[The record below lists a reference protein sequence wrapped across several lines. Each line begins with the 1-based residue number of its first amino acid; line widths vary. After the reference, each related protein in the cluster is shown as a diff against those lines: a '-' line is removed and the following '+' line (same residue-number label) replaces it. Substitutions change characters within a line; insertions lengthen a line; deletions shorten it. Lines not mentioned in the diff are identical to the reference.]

1 MSKKHNETQQDTVP
15 YTGRTYAY
23 IAIALT
29 ALSALAIGLSFTVLG
44 IYSLISAV
52 LLSLAS
58 LTFVNVQK
66 KKNDFPK
73 LKIINICA
81 YTVLGICLIIFTGG
95 IIWSAIK

>member
-66 KKNDFPK
+66 KK
-73 LKIINICA
+73 
-81 YTVLGICLIIFTGG
+81 YYVLGICLIIFTGG